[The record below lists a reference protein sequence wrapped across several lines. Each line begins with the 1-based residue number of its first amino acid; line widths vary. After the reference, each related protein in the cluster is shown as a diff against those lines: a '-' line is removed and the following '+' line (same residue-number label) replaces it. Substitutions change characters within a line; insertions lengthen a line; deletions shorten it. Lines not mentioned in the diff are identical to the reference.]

1 MTHNM
6 KRISRLLCLAATLA
20 SLAVSAAEFT
30 FDIKIGDLKSLSFGF
45 QDTSAID
52 PESPIPPNFPAA
64 GIKYLYFQGHGDE
77 DDPKS
82 QADLAQCYAKYF
94 PTDQTAGT
102 WRLVSE
108 TNTSIAFSLAAGEIP
123 TGATLQIRKE
133 NDATAATTAIADG
146 TSFSV
151 ENGVAYLIEYAE
163 DGTTP
168 VPAPPANSH
177 NLAIIAAKG
186 DYALDLPKAPEGFT
200 TQVLTNTL
208 KAFDQNGNSIEAAIS
223 ITEDGSLTLGDVP
236 EGLATITFRYVF
248 TDSTVSSDAASAIV
262 SVSKAI
268 AATLVSDKTV
278 LIDPLSIPTDEDFL
292 SFDIEYALK
301 AAKLN
306 EALSFSFTLP
316 AWNTGDDK
324 LLVIAK
330 TSITSTTNADTPA
343 GTIDLDKGTITVYE
357 TDATLLI
364 TIQASKQIKFG
375 GPIYAAINDSPIAA
389 PYLIVKGSQTLDFD
403 QNGIVDMND
412 AIFYYMFVN
421 LGESTTTDDLL
432 QYAENNASPE
442 VIADANKALTYLL
455 ANWKNT
461 ALDGTTPE
469 DISDLTDSCI
479 YFYMYIAVGGAD
491 AATSEDLASFSTD
504 PTNTTKAEAALQLL
518 NSLNQ

>member
-30 FDIKIGDLKSLSFGF
+30 VDIKIGDLKSLSFGF
-45 QDTSAID
+45 QDTSVID

-77 DDPKS
+77 DDPLS
-82 QADLAQCYAKYF
+82 QTSLAQCYAKYF
-94 PTDQTAGT
+94 PTSQTAAT

-133 NDATAATTAIADG
+133 NDAPAATTIADG

-151 ENGVAYLIEYAE
+151 ENGVSYLIEYAK

-168 VPAPPANSH
+168 VLPAPPANSH

-200 TQVLTNTL
+200 TQVLTDTL

-223 ITEDGSLTLGDVP
+223 ITEDASLTLGDVP
-236 EGLATITFRYVF
+236 EELATITFRYVF
-248 TDSTVSSDAASAIV
+248 TDGAVSSDAASAIV
-262 SVSKAI
+262 TVSKAI

-278 LIDPLSIPTDEDFL
+278 LIDPLSISTGEDFL

-306 EALSFSFTLP
+306 EPLPFSFTLP

-324 LLVIAK
+324 LLVIAETAITK
-330 TSITSTTNADTPA
+330 VDDATTSA
-343 GTIDLDKGTITVYE
+343 GTIDLSKGTITVTE
-357 TDATLLI
+357 TDATLRL

-375 GPIYAAINDSPIAA
+375 GPIYAAINDLPIAA

-403 QNGIVDMND
+403 GD
-412 AIFYYMFVN
+412 
-421 LGESTTTDDLL
+421 GEITID
-432 QYAENNASPE
+432 
-442 VIADANKALTYLL
+442 DANYLYNYVVTFGCDEYTMATDIMAFGTKAATEEKAELALTYFKNNLQSL
-455 ANWKNT
+455 DFDSDGEITIDDANYAYNFIVT
-461 ALDGTTPE
+461 FGCDEYTMATDIMAFGTK
-469 DISDLTDSCI
+469 
-479 YFYMYIAVGGAD
+479 
-491 AATSEDLASFSTD
+491 AATEE
-504 PTNTTKAEAALQLL
+504 KAQNALTLFFQLI
-518 NSLNQ
+518 Q

>member
-1 MTHNM
+1 M
-6 KRISRLLCLAATLA
+6 KSISRLLCLAATLA

-30 FDIKIGDLKSLSFGF
+30 FDINIGDLKSLTFGF
-45 QDTSAID
+45 QDTSTID

-77 DDPKS
+77 DDPLS
-82 QADLAQCYAKYF
+82 QTSLAQCYAKYF

-151 ENGVAYLIEYAE
+151 ENGVAYLIEYA
-163 DGTTP
+163 DADAT
-168 VPAPPANSH
+168 VIPAPPANSH

-186 DYALDLPKAPEGFT
+186 DYTLDLPKAPEGFS
-200 TQVLTNTL
+200 TQILTDTL

-223 ITEDGSLTLGDVP
+223 ITEDARLTLGDIP
-236 EGLATITFRYVF
+236 EELATISFQYVF
-248 TDSTVSSDAASAIV
+248 TDGAVSSDAASAIV
-262 SVSKAI
+262 TVSKAI

-278 LIDPLSIPTDEDFL
+278 LIDPLSIPTGEDFL

-306 EALSFSFTLP
+306 EALPFAFTLP

-324 LLVIAK
+324 LLVIAE
-330 TSITSTTNADTPA
+330 TAITKADDADSSA
-343 GTIDLDKGTITVYE
+343 GTIDLSKGTITVTE
-357 TDATLLI
+357 TDATLRL

-375 GPIYAAINDSPIAA
+375 GPIYAAINDLPIAA

-403 QNGIVDMND
+403 GD
-412 AIFYYMFVN
+412 
-421 LGESTTTDDLL
+421 GEITFD
-432 QYAENNASPE
+432 
-442 VIADANKALTYLL
+442 DANYFYNFALKDFSERTRPSALMAFGTENANETDANRALEYFKANFQALDFDGDGEITFDD
-455 ANWKNT
+455 ANYFYNFALKDFSERTRPTALMAFGTEDANETNANT
-461 ALDGTTPE
+461 ALE
-469 DISDLTDSCI
+469 L
-479 YFYMYIAVGGAD
+479 F
-491 AATSEDLASFSTD
+491 
-504 PTNTTKAEAALQLL
+504 KQLY
-518 NSLNQ
+518 NNNK